1 MSERVLQVEADGG
14 SRGNPGIAGYGA
26 LVRDPVT
33 GDVLMAEA
41 GPLGKAS
48 NNVAEYSGLIAGL
61 RMARQVDPA
70 ARVHVLMDS
79 KLVVEQMSGRW
90 KIKHE
95 DMRRLAAEARALYPA
110 GRVAYEWIP
119 RARNKDADQ
128 LSNEAMDAGA
138 QGTGWDAGASKIAV
152 SAPSPA
158 APPAPAPAAS
168 AENASAASAASAE
181 NALAASPASSAAAP
195 QHGTASGAAPAL
207 PGRLHHVEVWVAD
220 LETAERSLGWMLEQ
234 LGYQCNGR
242 WKQGRSYQGAGEYIV
257 LESGADVAPGTHER
271 RRPGLNHL
279 AFMAGTRAQVDA
291 LTEQAVE
298 RGFTLLF
305 EDTHP
310 FAGGRGHYAAYLET
324 ADGFEVELVATA

>member
-26 LVRDPVT
+26 LVRDPAT
-33 GDVLMAEA
+33 GDVLMTEA

-61 RMARQVDPA
+61 KMARLVDPS
-70 ARVHVLMDS
+70 ARVHVKMDS

-90 KIKHE
+90 RIKHE
-95 DMRRLAAEARALYPA
+95 DMRRLASEARSLYPA
-110 GRVAYEWIP
+110 GRVDYEWIP
-119 RARNKDADQ
+119 RAKNKDADQ

-138 QGTGWDAGASKIAV
+138 QGTDWDAGASKIAV
-152 SAPSPA
+152 T
-158 APPAPAPAAS
+158 APAETDQEPSDARAEAGDEAAD
-168 AENASAASAASAE
+168 E
-181 NALAASPASSAAAP
+181 SPASSGAPDSAEAADP
-195 QHGTASGAAPAL
+195 ETALQGL
-207 PGRLHHVEVWVAD
+207 PGRLHHVEIWVAD
-220 LETAERSLGWMLEQ
+220 LDAAEQSLGWMLEQ
-234 LGYQCNGR
+234 LGYECNGR
-242 WKQGRSYQGAGEYIV
+242 WRQGRSYQGAGEYIV
-257 LESGADVAPGTHER
+257 LESGADVAGAHER

-291 LTEQAVE
+291 LTDLAQQH
-298 RGFTLLF
+298 GFSLMF

-324 ADGFEVELVATA
+324 ADGFEVELVAAD

>member
-26 LVRDPVT
+26 LVRDPAT
-33 GDVLMAEA
+33 GDVLMTEA

-61 RMARQVDPA
+61 KMARLVDPS
-70 ARVHVLMDS
+70 ARVHVKMDS

-95 DMRRLAAEARALYPA
+95 DMRRLASEARGLYPA
-110 GRVAYEWIP
+110 GRVDYEWIP
-119 RARNKDADQ
+119 RAKNKDADQ

-138 QGTGWDAGASKIAV
+138 KGVDWDAGASKIAV
-152 SAPSPA
+152 SAPPA
-158 APPAPAPAAS
+158 AAPESSDARAEAADGTDSADAAAPAP
-168 AENASAASAASAE
+168 SAA
-181 NALAASPASSAAAP
+181 P
-195 QHGTASGAAPAL
+195 GTALQGL
-207 PGRLHHVEVWVAD
+207 PGRLHHVELWVAD
-220 LETAERSLGWMLEQ
+220 LEAAERSLGWMLEQ
-234 LGYQCNGR
+234 LGYECNGR
-242 WKQGRSYQGAGEYIV
+242 WRQGRSYQGAGEYIV
-257 LESGADVAPGTHER
+257 LESGSDVADGGHER

-291 LTEQAVE
+291 LTEQAVG
-298 RGFTLLF
+298 RGFRLMF